1 MSLRAAILAA
11 FAVVSCLLIVGMIAL
26 LSGGSPSARPVV
38 VPRARPVSNH
48 AVRSPARPTAPA
60 QVWAIGDGAAGTPA
74 SRTVAARIVAARPDR
89 VLYLGDV
96 YEAGTRSEFRRNF
109 AVPYKPLLHR
119 MAPTPGNHDWPDHRV
134 GYDPF
139 WRSVTGKPTPPWY
152 SFEIGGWHVLS
163 LNSETAG
170 DPDQMRWLR
179 SRIASLSGTCTLA
192 FWHRPRFSAGPH
204 GDQPDLAPL
213 WNALVGHATLVVS
226 GHDHDFQR
234 LKPID
239 GITQLVDGS
248 GGRSHYLVR
257 HADRRLAFGD
267 DTHYGALRLNLAPG
281 RARIAFITAGGKVL
295 DHSSVRCTP
304 GA

>member
-1 MSLRAAILAA
+1 MRLRAAALVA
-11 FAVVSCLLIVGMIAL
+11 FAIVSCLLIVGMIAL
-26 LSGGSPSARPVV
+26 LSGGSPSARPIV
-38 VPRARPVSNH
+38 VPRAKSVSNH
-48 AVRSPARPTAPA
+48 AFRSAAHPVAPA

-74 SRTVAARIVAARPDR
+74 SRKVAARIVAARPDR

-96 YEAGTRSEFRRNF
+96 YESGTRSQFRRNF
-109 AVPYKPLLHR
+109 ATPYRTLLHR
-119 MAPTPGNHDWPDHRV
+119 MAPTPGNHEWPEHQV

-139 WRSVTGKPTPPWY
+139 WRSVTGAPTPPWY

-170 DPDQMRWLR
+170 DPDQLRWLR

-192 FWHRPRFSAGPH
+192 FWHRPRFSAGLH

-213 WNALVGHATLVVS
+213 WDALVGHATLVLS

-234 LKPID
+234 LKPIQ
-239 GITQLVDGS
+239 GLTQLVSGS
-248 GGRSHYLVR
+248 GGRSHYRVR
-257 HADRRLAFGD
+257 RADPRLAFSD
-267 DTHYGALRLNLAPG
+267 DTHFGALRLSLAPG
-281 RARIAFITAGGKVL
+281 RARIAFISARGAVL
-295 DHSSVRCTP
+295 DRSSVGCRT